1 MAKFDYKSF
10 AENMS
15 TQAKDMLPADISKE
29 GKTYTIKTIE
39 NFVIL
44 AGEAL
49 VNDKSLTLTAEN
61 QQAICQILAEWIF
74 HKSIDLA
81 HSEIPQENWDPILQK
96 VAFTVFEIAKQAYIR
111 DVSQEDIL
119 AAVEHHV
126 NKLFKESLEELSKD
140 NKITEEVQ
148 EKALKESNIDK
159 MAKEYNNPKKENNK
173 NFVLYSILKFVEPI
187 IKIITNL
194 FLFIKNVLAHI
205 IKLYPFRSLMILSIF
220 IIFKLTSKEIAEN
233 FTFSNF
239 ETLVYAVL
247 ILATLKIIFLTYKD
261 WVNADVQNQLNQLEE
276 TKRNMEELVNPD
288 RQFDRLGVDILSLSV
303 GQGLLPIADPD
314 NEEGTLLVNVVV
326 LRQYLTDTLGYIIPN
341 IRIMDT
347 SNMENFEYAIFVRGN
362 KVANGFVQPK
372 HILVE
377 ESVLDNLEDKSIR
390 ENAISHLNPLTNEVA
405 YWVDKYTAKDM
416 ELNGLEPADVIKEH
430 LKKVVIKNVDKILT
444 TSDVYKYFEQAKK
457 TEFAENI
464 INNLLER
471 LDVEDVRKIFV
482 NLIEEEVS
490 IHNIV
495 YILEKINAYSREN
508 QEIDYISERIRIDL
522 ADYVSQNNANQG
534 ILHVIKVE
542 ESLDL
547 ELENKLYNDLRGIR
561 FELKKDEAE
570 NLFNNFKKMLLEIRE
585 KFGNTLK
592 IVILCTPKIRRALFK
607 FLSIRGLDW
616 VVISY
621 PEVSSTVVLDIIDEI
636 K

>member
-61 QQAICQILAEWIF
+61 HQAICQILAEWIF

-194 FLFIKNVLAHI
+194 FLFIKDVLAHI

-390 ENAISHLNPLTNEVA
+390 ENAISHLNPVTNEVA